1 MSTSG
6 RPTDSELQILAI
18 LWRTGPATVR
28 AVHRELADGTAY
40 TTTLKTMQRMA
51 EKNLLERDESRR
63 SHVYRA
69 RSSEAQTQG
78 AIVSDLID
86 RAFSGSA
93 ARLAMRALSTRRASP
108 EEIDEIRRMLDVI
121 REESSLSREPSFE
134 GGGDR

>member
-6 RPTDSELQILAI
+6 RPTDAELQILAV

-28 AVHRELADGTAY
+28 CVHRELAEGTAY

-51 EKNLLERDESRR
+51 EKGMLERDESMR
-63 SHVYRA
+63 SHVYSVR
-69 RSSEAQTQG
+69 RSEAQTQG

-93 ARLAMRALSTRRASP
+93 AQLAMRALSTRRASP
-108 EEIDEIRRMLDVI
+108 EELDEIRSLLDAI
-121 REESSLSREPSFE
+121 RIESEDHSQSPAEE
-134 GGGDR
+134 GGDS

>member
-6 RPTDSELQILAI
+6 RPTDAELQILAV

-28 AVHRELADGTAY
+28 QVHKELDEGTAY

-51 EKNLLERDESRR
+51 EKKLLERDESRR

-78 AIVSDLID
+78 AILSDLID

-93 ARLAMRALSTRRASP
+93 ARLAMRALSTRRASA
-108 EEIDEIRRMLDVI
+108 EEIDEISRLLDTI
-121 REESSLSREPSFE
+121 REESGDSSEPSFV
-134 GGGDR
+134 GGDGR

>member
-6 RPTDSELQILAI
+6 RPTDVELQILAI
-18 LWRTGPATVR
+18 LWRTGPVTVR
-28 AVHRELADGTAY
+28 RVHRELAEGTAY

-51 EKNLLERDESRR
+51 EKDLLERDESSR
-63 SHVYRA
+63 SHIYKA
-69 RSSEAQTQG
+69 RRTEAQTQG

-108 EEIDEIRRMLDVI
+108 EEIDEIRSLLETIRIESED
-121 REESSLSREPSFE
+121 REEPAIDE
-134 GGGDR
+134 GGRS

>member
-1 MSTSG
+1 MTTSG
-6 RPTDSELQILAI
+6 RPTDAELQILAI

-28 AVHRELADGTAY
+28 RVHRELAEGTAY

-51 EKNLLERDESRR
+51 EKKFLERDESSR
-63 SHVYRA
+63 SHVYSA
-69 RSSEAQTQG
+69 RRTEAQTQG

-108 EEIDEIRRMLDVI
+108 EEIDEIRNLLEAI
-121 REESSLSREPSFE
+121 RIESENHSQPAVEE
-134 GGGDR
+134 GGDS

>member
-1 MSTSG
+1 MNTSG
-6 RPTDSELQILAI
+6 RPTDAELQILAV
-18 LWRTGPATVR
+18 LWRIEPATVR
-28 AVHRELADGTAY
+28 QVHKELGEGTAY

-51 EKNLLERDESRR
+51 EKELLERDESRR

-78 AIVSDLID
+78 AILSDLID

-108 EEIDEIRRMLDVI
+108 EEIEEIGRLLDTI
-121 REESSLSREPSFE
+121 RIESGQRKEQSFE
-134 GGGDR
+134 SGDDS

>member
-1 MSTSG
+1 MNTSG
-6 RPTDSELQILAI
+6 RPTDAELQILAI

-28 AVHRELADGTAY
+28 RVHRELAEDTAY

-51 EKNLLERDESRR
+51 DKGLLDRDESRR

-69 RSSEAQTQG
+69 RCSEAQTQG
-78 AIVSDLID
+78 VIVSDLID

-108 EEIDEIRRMLDVI
+108 EEIEEIGRLLEVI
-121 REESSLSREPSFE
+121 RVESDRCKETSLESGE
-134 GGGDR
+134 GS

>member
-63 SHVYRA
+63 SHVYQA
-69 RSSEAQTQG
+69 RRSEAQTQG

-93 ARLAMRALSTRRASP
+93 ARLAMRALSTRRASS
-108 EEIDEIRRMLDVI
+108 EEI
-121 REESSLSREPSFE
+121 EELRQLLESIQEQNGIPATPDLSSE
-134 GGGDR
+134 GK